1 MKVEA
6 INIAGGASK
15 PLPIAADRVAD
26 TRKKKEEPVQDSVA
40 VEKDNQVQPEELLK
54 QIKSLAE
61 DGVFS
66 VRFEHDDVANDLV
79 VKIVDRETDEV
90 IRQVPAEEILELRAT
105 LEDLRGN
112 MVNTQ
117 V

>member
-1 MKVEA
+1 M
-6 INIAGGASK
+6 AGGAAT
-15 PLPIAADRVAD
+15 PLPVAADRVAES
-26 TRKKKEEPVQDSVA
+26 RKMKEDAAQDVA
-40 VEKDNQVQPEELLK
+40 VAEKSNQVQPEELLK
-54 QIKSLAE
+54 EIKGLTQ

-66 VRFEHDDVANDLV
+66 VRFERDDIADELV

-90 IRQVPAEEILELRAT
+90 IRQVPAEEILELRAI

-112 MVNTQ
+112 MVDTQ